1 MPMDERTENRKLI
14 FREKALEKI
23 SSPEQLNNYLKV
35 TNPAVWMILAAV
47 ILLLGGLLAWSAV
60 GELETTVDAVAYVEN
75 GTALITMS
83 GSRVDSGMTVRIGSH
98 EYEIATVERN
108 EYMTAAQFPVTLA
121 DGKYDADIV
130 VERISPIKFLLK

>member
-1 MPMDERTENRKLI
+1 MDERTENRKPI

-23 SSPEQLNNYLKV
+23 TSPEQLNNYLKV

-75 GTALITMS
+75 GTAVITMS
-83 GSRVDSGMTVRIGSH
+83 GS
-98 EYEIATVERN
+98 
-108 EYMTAAQFPVTLA
+108 
-121 DGKYDADIV
+121 
-130 VERISPIKFLLK
+130 

>member
-1 MPMDERTENRKLI
+1 MDERTENRKPI

-23 SSPEQLNNYLKV
+23 TSPEQLNNYLKV

-75 GTALITMS
+75 GTAVITMS
-83 GSRVDSGMTVRIGSH
+83 GSRVASGMTVRIGSH